1 MLHIIWSII
10 IGFIVGLIAR
20 AIMPGAQHLGFIV
33 TTLIGIGGSI
43 VGGLIG
49 RLFSRPEP
57 GTPFHPA
64 GIIMSIVGALILL
77 FLWGKLH
84 PMS

>member
-10 IGFIVGLIAR
+10 LGFIVGLIAR
-20 AIMPGAQHLGFIV
+20 AIMPGVQHMGFIL
-33 TTLIGIGGSI
+33 TTILGIAGSI

-64 GIIMSIVGALILL
+64 GIILSIIGAVILL
-77 FLWGKLH
+77 FIWGRIAT
-84 PMS
+84 

>member
-10 IGFIVGLIAR
+10 LGFIVGLIAR
-20 AIMPGAQHLGFIV
+20 AIMPGVQHMGFIL
-33 TTLIGIGGSI
+33 TTILGIAGSI

-64 GIIMSIVGALILL
+64 GIIMSIIGAVILL
-77 FLWGKLH
+77 FIWGRIAT
-84 PMS
+84 

>member
-10 IGFIVGLIAR
+10 LGFIVGLIAR
-20 AIMPGAQHLGFIV
+20 AIMPGVQHMGFIM
-33 TTLIGIGGSI
+33 TTLIGIIGSI

-64 GIIMSIVGALILL
+64 GIIMSIIGAIIVL
-77 FLWGKLH
+77 FIWGKIGA
-84 PMS
+84 

>member
-10 IGFIVGLIAR
+10 LGFIVGLIAR
-20 AIMPGAQHLGFIV
+20 AVMPGVQHMGFIL
-33 TTLIGIGGSI
+33 TTILGIGGSI

-64 GIIMSIVGALILL
+64 GIILSIIGAVILL
-77 FLWGKLH
+77 FIWGRIAT
-84 PMS
+84 